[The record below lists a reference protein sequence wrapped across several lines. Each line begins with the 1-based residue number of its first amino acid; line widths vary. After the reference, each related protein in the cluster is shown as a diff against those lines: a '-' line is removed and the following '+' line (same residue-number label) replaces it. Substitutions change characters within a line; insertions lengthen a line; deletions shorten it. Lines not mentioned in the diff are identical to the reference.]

1 MNPAL
6 PKNNILNDIR
16 KKRGYIQGR
25 KGGVNR
31 IEQRFHTLIRQNK
44 KAFIAFITAGYP
56 DLSITRK
63 LVLELAKVGVDIIE
77 LGVPFS
83 DPMADGP
90 IIQEASQL
98 ALKRGVNLNDIL
110 SLVKSVK
117 KDINTPI
124 ILMTYYNPIFC
135 FGEERFVKKA
145 AACGVDGI
153 IIPDLPPEE
162 GNSFIRL
169 ANKFNL
175 DTVFFVSPTSTRERI
190 KFVSGISRGFIYY
203 ICLTGV
209 TGPRQNLPKDLV
221 NNLKV
226 IKKLTDKPVCV
237 GFGVSR
243 IEQIRAIYKIADGVI
258 VGSAIVKKIRE
269 NIGKP
274 DLIRKVG
281 KFVSNLMV

>member
-1 MNPAL
+1 MNLIDRKFHAL
-6 PKNNILNDIR
+6 KS
-16 KKRGYIQGR
+16 
-25 KGGVNR
+25 
-31 IEQRFHTLIRQNK
+31 QNK

-56 DLSITRK
+56 GLNTTRK
-63 LVLELAKVGVDIIE
+63 LVLELAKAGVDIIE

-90 IIQEASQL
+90 IIQESSQA
-98 ALKRGVNLNDIL
+98 ALKRGVNLNAIL

-117 KDINTPI
+117 DDVNVPI

-135 FGEERFVKKA
+135 FGEERFVKRA

-153 IIPDLPPEE
+153 IIPDLPPDE
-162 GNSFIRL
+162 GTSFIRL
-169 ANKFNL
+169 ANKSNL
-175 DTVFFVSPTSTRERI
+175 NTIFFVSPTSTRERI
-190 KFVSGISRGFIYY
+190 KFVSRISKGFIYY
-203 ICLTGV
+203 VSLTGV
-209 TGPRQNLPKDLV
+209 TGPRQNLPKDIV

-243 IEQIRAIYKIADGVI
+243 REQVRAIYKIADGAI
-258 VGSAIVKKIRE
+258 VGSAIVKEIRE

-274 DLIRKVG
+274 DLVRRVG
-281 KFVSNLMV
+281 KFVSSLIV